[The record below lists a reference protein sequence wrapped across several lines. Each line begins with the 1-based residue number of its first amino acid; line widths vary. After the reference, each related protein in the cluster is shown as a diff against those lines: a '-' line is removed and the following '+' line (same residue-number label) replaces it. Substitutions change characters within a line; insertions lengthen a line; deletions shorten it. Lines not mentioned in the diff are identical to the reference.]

1 MIKTELP
8 RYSIYYL
15 AMSTLTEQTVAEY
28 FSAIRA
34 MDVERCVAVFA
45 LDGEQHDPVGTPP
58 NIGHEAIRAF
68 FTYIVSGFQVIGL
81 TEDTVYANGSSAAV
95 KWTGKGVAHSGKTVT
110 FEGID
115 VIDCNEAGKIV
126 LVRAFWD
133 PAPVMAAL
141 QP

>member
-1 MIKTELP
+1 MP
-8 RYSIYYL
+8 
-15 AMSTLTEQTVAEY
+15 TLTEQAVVEY
-28 FSAIRA
+28 FAAIRA

-45 LDGEQHDPVGTPP
+45 PDAEQHDPVGVPP

-68 FTYIVSGFQVIGL
+68 FTQIVSGFQLIGL
-81 TEDTVYANGSSAAV
+81 TEDGVYANGNSAAV
-95 KWTGKGVAHSGKTVT
+95 KWTGKGIAHNGKSVT

-115 VIDCNEAGKIV
+115 VIDCNDAGKIV
-126 LVRAFWD
+126 MVRAFWD

>member
-1 MIKTELP
+1 MFEAEQP
-8 RYSIYYL
+8 RYSMYYS

-45 LDGEQHDPVGTPP
+45 SDAEHHDPVGTPP

-68 FTYIVSGFQVIGL
+68 FTHIVSGFQIIGL
-81 TEDTVYANGSSAAV
+81 TEDCVYANGSSAAV
-95 KWTGKGVAHSGKTVT
+95 KWTGNGVSHSGKSVT
-110 FEGID
+110 FEGVD